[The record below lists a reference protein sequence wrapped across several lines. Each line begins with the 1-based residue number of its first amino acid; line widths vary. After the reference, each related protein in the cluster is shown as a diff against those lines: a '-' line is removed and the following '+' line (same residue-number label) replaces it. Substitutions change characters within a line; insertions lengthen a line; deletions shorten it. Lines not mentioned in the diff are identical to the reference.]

1 MEIFDRIKE
10 IRKENNLTQTE
21 FAEKLGVTR
30 SVISNIEL
38 NRLAK
43 PNQKTSLIKLICK
56 EFDINEEWLLTG
68 TGEKYVIEKEDEKLA
83 GALAEISLSDN
94 EKLKNLIEKMIRLDD
109 KHLDLILNLIEVIL
123 EDTNSKK

>member
-94 EKLKNLIEKMIRLDD
+94 EKLKNLIEKMIKLDD
-109 KHLDLILNLIEVIL
+109 KHLDVILNLIEVIL